1 MLDGIEKWLNN
12 EVTEKSICP
21 KFELFAEYEEQIKKE
36 QEEALKES
44 GIELGEE
51 YVIKS
56 VDEEDAMTKKMT
68 GRTGFGKTFKALG
81 MARSICLSP
90 YFYQCNDLPY
100 PTPENF
106 VKYSPKIEYV
116 IKCIKSVKDW
126 HIKNGEGE
134 ELSGQVVYTNMLNFK
149 YTFSYSWTT
158 Y

>member
-1 MLDGIEKWLNN
+1 MLEGIEKWLNN

-68 GRTGFGKTFKALG
+68 GQNRVWK
-81 MARSICLSP
+81 
-90 YFYQCNDLPY
+90 DL
-100 PTPENF
+100 
-106 VKYSPKIEYV
+106 
-116 IKCIKSVKDW
+116 
-126 HIKNGEGE
+126 
-134 ELSGQVVYTNMLNFK
+134 
-149 YTFSYSWTT
+149 
-158 Y
+158 